1 MCSAACSGC
10 STSHT
15 IVQLFGCQQPNS
27 IAGALCPFRGS
38 RRALGCKEPFLPYCQ
53 GALLWPET
61 RPAEQ
66 TRRSNPAAPT
76 RCYPHQ
82 CLRST
87 SASCA
92 LCPLSPTL
100 AFSPEDPAVCHKSWK
115 GSVLLHKKKTI
126 CGQKPKGS
134 GSHLVMCYLGGRKRK
149 EEKTRTANGC
159 PPQPSSPTS
168 ICGFSQLLTHVSML

>member
-76 RCYPHQ
+76 CCYPHQ

-115 GSVLLHKKKTI
+115 GSVLLHKKKLFVARN
-126 CGQKPKGS
+126 QKGLD
-134 GSHLVMCYLGGRKRK
+134 HILLYVIWEGGKERKRRQ
-149 EEKTRTANGC
+149 EQLMAALPNRAHLH
-159 PPQPSSPTS
+159 PSVAPHNS
-168 ICGFSQLLTHVSML
+168 